1 MKSKEAISA
10 LSALASEA
18 RLAIF
23 RLLVKRG
30 PAGYTPTELTRRLGV
45 PAPTLSF
52 HLRELVN
59 VGLVTSRREGRNLH
73 YRAQLERM
81 ESVLDFL
88 TENCCSLADEACGP
102 DCQPLS
108 TTTLAAD
115 ATKRR
120 KRA

>member
-30 PAGYTPTELTRRLGV
+30 PGGYTPTELTRRLGV

-59 VGLVTSRREGRNLH
+59 VGLVASRREGRNLH
-73 YRAQLERM
+73 YRAQLGRM
-81 ESVLDFL
+81 QTVLDFL

-102 DCQPLS
+102 DCQPL
-108 TTTLAAD
+108 AAPAQVD
-115 ATKRR
+115 ATKQR

>member
-1 MKSKEAISA
+1 MKSKDAISA

-81 ESVLDFL
+81 QTVLDFL

-102 DCQPLS
+102 DCQPLAAAPV
-108 TTTLAAD
+108 AAD
-115 ATKRR
+115 ATKQRR
-120 KRA
+120 RA